1 VDRAFHDMMLS
12 TLGLAVALTL
22 APVQANDAARPITR
36 HIEGTSFVAAD
47 SADRRFEQAAAR
59 DTLHN
64 GARVGAIVGGVIA
77 GAAVAYFCGAFRDDG
92 GPCWPP
98 VVLWS
103 AIGAG
108 TGALVGA
115 GVDALFERR
124 AAVGWSVRF

>member
-1 VDRAFHDMMLS
+1 MMLS
-12 TLGLAVALTL
+12 TLGLAAALAI
-22 APVQANDAARPITR
+22 APLQTHDPAARPITR
-36 HIEGTSFVAAD
+36 HLQTTSFDTPEPFAGR
-47 SADRRFEQAAAR
+47 SAQASAR
-59 DTLHN
+59 DTLHD
-64 GARVGAIVGGVIA
+64 GARIGAIVGGVIA

-124 AAVGWSVRF
+124 VVVGWAVRF